1 VFSPKLCCVIAGCT
15 YPDRV
20 DPVALE
26 EPAQETQE
34 YEDEEEEEEVV
45 FWHCQRSY
53 FISYHKGFKVLQEAY
68 QTHATSRCDDVVRY

>member
-1 VFSPKLCCVIAGCT
+1 MFSPKLCCVIAGCT

-45 FWHCQRSY
+45 F
-53 FISYHKGFKVLQEAY
+53 
-68 QTHATSRCDDVVRY
+68 